1 MPTSCDFARPI
12 HGRNKR
18 DFSSSL
24 AHSKNVGQ
32 ESKYLKEE
40 FIEKRYGMAENNT
53 DREQERYTAIS
64 RNKKSFREIKKS
76 RIEKKSAL
84 EREIES

>member
-1 MPTSCDFARPI
+1 
-12 HGRNKR
+12 
-18 DFSSSL
+18 
-24 AHSKNVGQ
+24 
-32 ESKYLKEE
+32 
-40 FIEKRYGMAENNT
+40 MAENNT

-84 EREIES
+84 EREIESQIRR